1 MTAAPPREHDDPAP
15 TLPTPTAPLLPAAP
29 AAGAAGPVLRRL
41 PDDDPARP
49 GDGRATGGTATLLS
63 ASGGLVG
70 LLSYTVTLVMAHLLP
85 AADYTTFAAAV
96 AVVGTAGV
104 ASAALIPFPLAHVV
118 RAHPREAAARRAATA
133 FAVGVSLVVG
143 VLAAVVLG
151 LVVAPVSPVHAL
163 PTALAAAVCGL
174 LLFAIAPV
182 WGYLAGESRF
192 GRYAV
197 LTVGEVAVRLVAS
210 VLAVVAG
217 AGAWGAVGGF
227 AVGAVAVLAVSLT
240 PATGPFR
247 GITWREVRA
256 ALADRVRWAET
267 GGVAA
272 AQAVLS
278 ALAAADAVVVATV
291 VTAPSDAAAAAG
303 YQAVST
309 LAKAPV
315 YVAVGTAL
323 VSFPVLRVASGPA
336 RDLRLREALGSYVR
350 LLVPAGAVVA
360 TVPPA
365 LVGLV
370 LPAAYLPAVALL
382 PVLAVMGVGL
392 GTTTVLATL
401 LLAVRARRALAAALA
416 AAVAALAAGL
426 ALGAGGALAGLPGV
440 PAGPTGG
447 LAAGAAL
454 GALAGAVLVALLGAA
469 HRPRPVGPGP
479 GLVRAGAAGATYAV
493 VVVALLAATRL
504 LPGPLAVAG
513 WVVAVGVVGL
523 GLVGLPVLGARV
535 APSPDPA
542 AGAPDRAHGGLHVL
556 HLAFEDP
563 AMPGSGGGALR
574 TAEIDRRLAAAGHHV
589 TVLTGRYPG
598 ATDRVE
604 RHGAGSVSWVHPHV
618 GRGRTRLT
626 RLLPYMAAAFLA
638 ARRAGRRSPGD
649 RNDGAGPGPVDLVVE
664 DFFAP
669 ISSMAIP
676 AWTGAPVVGVVQWL
690 NAREKARQYHLP
702 VHWVERWGVAT
713 HRRIVAVSH
722 GVGAATQALTP
733 HAEVVVIGNGVDPV
747 AFTVAPRPV
756 AERADVVFV
765 GRLEIAQKGLDLLL
779 DAWAL
784 AAGQVE
790 GDLLLAGT
798 GPDEAALRERA
809 DRLGITDRVRFLGW
823 VAGRDKAEL
832 VAGARIAAVPS
843 RFETFGIVAAEALAV
858 GTPVVAYDIDC
869 LREVV
874 PAEGGV
880 LVPVPDGGFDTAAY
894 AQALVDLAHDAPRR
908 AVVARR
914 GPEMA
919 RVHDWDALAAT
930 QDAFYRRVVAESR
943 PAESRYVG
951 VDAGRR

>member
-1 MTAAPPREHDDPAP
+1 MTAAPSREHDRPAPPLRPPDPA
-15 TLPTPTAPLLPAAP
+15 L
-29 AAGAAGPVLRRL
+29 
-41 PDDDPARP
+41 ARP
-49 GDGRATGGTATLLS
+49 ADERATGGTATLLS
-63 ASGGLVG
+63 ATGGLVG
-70 LLSYTVTLVMAHLLP
+70 LLSYAVTLVMAHLLP
-85 AADYTTFAAAV
+85 APDYTAFAAAV

-118 RAHPREAAARRAATA
+118 RAHPEEAAARRAATA
-133 FAVGVSLVVG
+133 FAVGVSVVVG

-151 LVVAPVSPVHAL
+151 LVVAPVAPVDAL
-163 PTALAAAVCGL
+163 PTALAAAVSGL
-174 LLFAIAPV
+174 TLFAIAPV
-182 WGYLAGESRF
+182 WGFLQGESRF
-192 GRYAV
+192 SRYAV

-227 AVGAVAVLAVSLT
+227 AVGAVVVLAVSLR
-240 PATGPFR
+240 PGTGPFR
-247 GITWREVRA
+247 GVAWRDVRA
-256 ALADRVRWAET
+256 ALTDRARWAET

-272 AQAVLS
+272 TQAVLS

-291 VTAPSDAAAAAG
+291 VTAPGDAAAAAG

-323 VSFPVLRVASGPA
+323 VSFPVLRVATGAA

-350 LLVPAGAVVA
+350 LLVPAAAVVA
-360 TVPPA
+360 TVPSA

-370 LPAAYLPAVALL
+370 LPATYLPAVALL

-401 LLAVRARRALAAALA
+401 LLAVRARGALTAALA
-416 AAVAALAAGL
+416 AAAAALAAGL

-454 GALAGAVLVALLGAA
+454 GALVGAVLVALLGAA
-469 HRPRPVGPGP
+469 HRPRPVGAGP
-479 GLVRAGAAGATYAV
+479 GLVRTGAAGTAYAL

-504 LPGPLAVAG
+504 LPGPLAVLG

-523 GLVGLPVLGARV
+523 GLIGLPVLGARV
-535 APSPDPA
+535 APAPDPA

-598 ATDRVE
+598 ASDRVE

-626 RLLPYMAAAFLA
+626 RLVPYMAAAFLA
-638 ARRAGRRSPGD
+638 ARRAGRRRPGD
-649 RNDGAGPGPVDLVVE
+649 DTGPGPVDLVVE

-676 AWTGAPVVGVVQWL
+676 AWTRAPVVGVVQWL

-702 VHWVERWGVAT
+702 VHWVERWGVRT

-722 GVGAATQALTP
+722 GVGAATRALTP
-733 HAEVVVIGNGVDPV
+733 RAEVVVIGNGVDPV

-784 AAGQVE
+784 AAPDVE

-809 DRLGITDRVRFLGW
+809 DRLGIADRVRFLGW

-832 VAGARIAAVPS
+832 VAGAQIAAVPS

-880 LVPVPDGGFDTAAY
+880 LVPVPGGAFDAAAY
-894 AQALVDLAHDAPRR
+894 ARALVDLAHDAPRR
-908 AVVARR
+908 AEVARC
-914 GPEMA
+914 GPGMA
-919 RVHDWDALAAT
+919 RVHDWDALAAA
-930 QDAFYRRVVAESR
+930 QDAFYRRVVAEGR
-943 PAESRYVG
+943 PPGRVETER
-951 VDAGRR
+951 AGRS

>member
-1 MTAAPPREHDDPAP
+1 MTAAPSRERDDPAP
-15 TLPTPTAPLLPAAP
+15 TVPVVPVLASSALPVTPAAGGAEPAPPAAP
-29 AAGAAGPVLRRL
+29 EA
-41 PDDDPARP
+41 
-49 GDGRATGGTATLLS
+49 ATGGTATLLS

-70 LLSYTVTLVMAHLLP
+70 LLSYAATLVMAHLLP
-85 AADYTTFAAAV
+85 AADYTAFAAAV

-133 FAVGVSLVVG
+133 FAVGVSLLVG
-143 VLAAVVLG
+143 LVAAVVLALIVG
-151 LVVAPVSPVHAL
+151 PVAPVDAL
-163 PTALAAAVCGL
+163 PTALAAAVSGL
-174 LLFAIAPV
+174 ALFAIAPV
-182 WGYLAGESRF
+182 WGFLQGESRF
-192 GRYAV
+192 LRYAS

-217 AGAWGAVGGF
+217 LGAWGAVGGF

-240 PATGPFR
+240 PASGPFR
-247 GITWREVRA
+247 GIAWRDVRA
-256 ALADRVRWAET
+256 ALADRPRWAET
-267 GGVAA
+267 GGVAGT
-272 AQAVLS
+272 QSVLS
-278 ALAAADAVVVATV
+278 ALAAADAVVVAV
-291 VTAPSDAAAAAG
+291 LVTAPGDAAAAAG

-323 VSFPVLRVASGPA
+323 VSFPVLRVATGTG

-350 LLVPAGAVVA
+350 LLVPAAAVVA
-360 TVPPA
+360 TVPTA

-370 LPAAYLPAVALL
+370 LPAQYLPAVTLL

-401 LLAVRARRALAAALA
+401 LLAVRARGALAAALA
-416 AAVAALAAGL
+416 AAVAALAVGIT
-426 ALGAGGALAGLPGV
+426 LGATGTLAGLPGV

-454 GALAGAVLVALLGAA
+454 GALVGAVLVAVLGAA
-469 HRPRPVGPGP
+469 HRPRRVGAEP
-479 GLVRAGAAGATYAV
+479 GLVRAGACGAGYAV

-504 LPGPLAVAG
+504 LPGPLSVVG
-513 WVVAVGVVGL
+513 WLVAVGVIGL
-523 GLVGLPVLGARV
+523 GLVGLPVLRARV
-535 APSPDPA
+535 APEPDA
-542 AGAPDRAHGGLHVL
+542 ATPAPDRAHGGLHVL

-604 RHGAGSVSWVHPHV
+604 RHGTGSLSWVHPHV

-626 RLLPYMAAAFLA
+626 RLIPYMAAAFLA
-638 ARRAGRRSPGD
+638 ARRAGRRRPGD
-649 RNDGAGPGPVDLVVE
+649 DTGPGPVDLVVE

-676 AWTGAPVVGVVQWL
+676 AWTRVPAVGVVQWL

-702 VHWVERWGVAT
+702 VHWVERWGVGT

-733 HAEVVVIGNGVDPV
+733 QAEVVVIGNGVDPV
-747 AFTVAPRPV
+747 AFTVDPRPV
-756 AERADVVFV
+756 GERTDVVFV

-784 AAGQVE
+784 AAPRVE

-809 DRLGITDRVRFLGW
+809 ERLGVADRVRFLGW

-832 VAGARIAAVPS
+832 VARARVAAVPS

-880 LVPVPDGGFDTAAY
+880 LVPREDDGGFDVAAY
-894 AQALVDLAHDAPRR
+894 AQALVDVAHDDPRR

-914 GPEMA
+914 GPEIA
-919 RVHDWDALAAT
+919 RMHDWDALAAT
-930 QDAFYRRVVAESR
+930 QDAFYRRVAAEDVPGIATGPPR
-943 PAESRYVG
+943 
-951 VDAGRR
+951 AGRR

>member
-1 MTAAPPREHDDPAP
+1 MDAQPPVPAP
-15 TLPTPTAPLLPAAP
+15 VLPAAP
-29 AAGAAGPVLRRL
+29 AAGAAEPAPPVE
-41 PDDDPARP
+41 
-49 GDGRATGGTATLLS
+49 RATGGTATLLS
-63 ASGGLVG
+63 ASGGIVG
-70 LLSYTVTLVMAHLLP
+70 LLSYAVTLVMAHLLP

-118 RAHPREAAARRAATA
+118 RAHPRQAAARRAATA
-133 FAVGVSLVVG
+133 FAVGVSLLVG
-143 VLAAVVLG
+143 VLAAVVLALIVG
-151 LVVAPVSPVHAL
+151 PVSPVHAL
-163 PTALAAAVCGL
+163 PTAVAAAVSGL
-174 LLFAIAPV
+174 ALFAIAPV
-182 WGYLAGESRF
+182 WGFLQGESRF
-192 GRYAV
+192 LRYAA

-210 VLAVVAG
+210 VLAVVVG

-227 AVGAVAVLAVSLT
+227 AVGAVVVLAVSLT
-240 PATGPFR
+240 PASGPFR
-247 GITWREVRA
+247 GIAWADVRA
-256 ALADRVRWAET
+256 ALSDRARWAET
-267 GGVAA
+267 GGVAG

-278 ALAAADAVVVATV
+278 ALAAADAVVVATL
-291 VTAPSDAAAAAG
+291 VTAPADAAAAAG

-323 VSFPVLRVASGPA
+323 VSFPVLRVAAGPA

-350 LLVPAGAVVA
+350 LLVPAAAVVA
-360 TVPPA
+360 TVPSA

-370 LPAAYLPAVALL
+370 LPAQYMPAVALL

-401 LLAVRARRALAAALA
+401 LLAVRARGALVAALT
-416 AAVAALAAGL
+416 AAVAALAGGL
-426 ALGAGGALAGLPGV
+426 ALGATGALTGLPGV

-454 GALAGAVLVALLGAA
+454 GAFAGAVLVAVLGAA
-469 HRPRPVGPGP
+469 HRPRPVGTEP
-479 GLVRAGAAGATYAV
+479 GLVRAGATGVVYAV

-504 LPGPLAVAG
+504 LPGPVAVVG
-513 WVVAVGVVGL
+513 WVVAVGVVGF
-523 GLVGLPVLGARV
+523 GLVGLPVLGSRL
-535 APSPDPA
+535 APQPDA
-542 AGAPDRAHGGLHVL
+542 AGSPDRARGGLHVL

-598 ATDRVE
+598 ATDRIE
-604 RHGAGSVSWVHPHV
+604 RHGTGSLAWVHPHV

-626 RLLPYMAAAFLA
+626 RLIPYMAAAFLA
-638 ARRAGRRSPGD
+638 ARRAGRRHPGD
-649 RNDGAGPGPVDLVVE
+649 DVGPGPVDLVVE

-676 AWTGAPVVGVVQWL
+676 AWTRLPTVGVVQWL

-702 VHWVERWGVAT
+702 VHWVERRGVAT

-733 HAEVVVIGNGVDPV
+733 QADVVVIGNGVDPV

-784 AAGQVE
+784 AAPRLE

-809 DRLGITDRVRFLGW
+809 ERLGVADRVRFLGW

-832 VAGARIAAVPS
+832 VAGARVAAVPS

-880 LVPVPDGGFDTAAY
+880 LVPRDDGAFDAAAY
-894 AQALVDLAHDAPRR
+894 ADALVDVAQDDPRR

-914 GPEMA
+914 GPEIA

-930 QDAFYRRVVAESR
+930 QDDFYRRVAAEASDGALGR
-943 PAESRYVG
+943 RS
-951 VDAGRR
+951 AGRR

>member
-1 MTAAPPREHDDPAP
+1 M
-15 TLPTPTAPLLPAAP
+15 
-29 AAGAAGPVLRRL
+29 
-41 PDDDPARP
+41 
-49 GDGRATGGTATLLS
+49 
-63 ASGGLVG
+63 
-70 LLSYTVTLVMAHLLP
+70 
-85 AADYTTFAAAV
+85 
-96 AVVGTAGV
+96 
-104 ASAALIPFPLAHVV
+104 
-118 RAHPREAAARRAATA
+118 
-133 FAVGVSLVVG
+133 
-143 VLAAVVLG
+143 
-151 LVVAPVSPVHAL
+151 
-163 PTALAAAVCGL
+163 
-174 LLFAIAPV
+174 
-182 WGYLAGESRF
+182 
-192 GRYAV
+192 
-197 LTVGEVAVRLVAS
+197 
-210 VLAVVAG
+210 
-217 AGAWGAVGGF
+217 
-227 AVGAVAVLAVSLT
+227 
-240 PATGPFR
+240 
-247 GITWREVRA
+247 
-256 ALADRVRWAET
+256 
-267 GGVAA
+267 
-272 AQAVLS
+272 
-278 ALAAADAVVVATV
+278 
-291 VTAPSDAAAAAG
+291 
-303 YQAVST
+303 
-309 LAKAPV
+309 
-315 YVAVGTAL
+315 
-323 VSFPVLRVASGPA
+323 
-336 RDLRLREALGSYVR
+336 
-350 LLVPAGAVVA
+350 
-360 TVPPA
+360 PPA

-702 VHWVERWGVAT
+702 VHWVERLGVAT

-733 HAEVVVIGNGVDPV
+733 RAEVVVIGNGVDPV
-747 AFTVAPRPV
+747 AFTVVRARSPSAPTSCSSAASRSRRRASTCCSTPGRSRP
-756 AERADVVFV
+756 ARSRATCCWPARVPTRRRCASAPT
-765 GRLEIAQKGLDLLL
+765 GSGSPTGCASS
-779 DAWAL
+779 
-784 AAGQVE
+784 AGSP
-790 GDLLLAGT
+790 GGT
-798 GPDEAALRERA
+798 RPSSSPR
-809 DRLGITDRVRFLGW
+809 
-823 VAGRDKAEL
+823 
-832 VAGARIAAVPS
+832 ARIAAVPS

>member
-1 MTAAPPREHDDPAP
+1 MTTAPSREHEDPEP
-15 TLPTPTAPLLPAAP
+15 TLPTPAAAPLLPAAP
-29 AAGAAGPVLRRL
+29 VAGGAEPVPPVPPRA
-41 PDDDPARP
+41 DT
-49 GDGRATGGTATLLS
+49 GERATGGTATLLS
-63 ASGGLVG
+63 ASGGMVG
-70 LLSYTVTLVMAHLLP
+70 LLSYAVTLVMAHLLP
-85 AADYTTFAAAV
+85 AAAYTTFAAAV

-118 RAHPREAAARRAATA
+118 RAHPRDAAPRRAATA
-133 FAVGVSLVVG
+133 FAVGVSLLVG
-143 VLAAVVLG
+143 VLAALVLG
-151 LVVAPVSPVHAL
+151 VVVGFVAPVDAV
-163 PTALAAAVCGL
+163 PTALAAAVSGL
-174 LLFAIAPV
+174 ALFAIAPV
-182 WGYLAGESRF
+182 WGFLAGESRF
-192 GRYAV
+192 LRYAV

-210 VLAVVAG
+210 VLAAVVG
-217 AGAWGAVGGF
+217 VGAWGAVGGF
-227 AVGAVAVLAVSLT
+227 AVGAVAVLAVSLR

-247 GITWREVRA
+247 GIARREVRA

-267 GGVAA
+267 GDVAA

-278 ALAAADAVVVATV
+278 ALAAADAVVVAIV
-291 VTAPSDAAAAAG
+291 VTAPGDAAAAAG

-323 VSFPVLRVASGPA
+323 VSFPVLRVTGGAA

-350 LLVPAGAVVA
+350 LVVPAAAVVA
-360 TVPPA
+360 TVPTP

-370 LPAAYLPAVALL
+370 LPAAYLPSVALL
-382 PVLAVMGVGL
+382 PVLAVMGAGL

-401 LLAVRARRALAAALA
+401 LLAVRAREALAVALA

-426 ALGAGGALAGLPGV
+426 ALGASGALAGLPGV
-440 PAGPTGG
+440 PVGPTGG

-454 GALAGAVLVALLGAA
+454 GAAVGAVLVGVLGAG
-469 HRPRPVGPGP
+469 HRPRRVGAGP
-479 GLVRAGAAGATYAV
+479 GLVGAGAVGVGYAV
-493 VVVALLAATRL
+493 VVVALLAVVGL
-504 LPGPLAVAG
+504 LPGPFAVLG

-523 GLVGLPVLGARV
+523 GLVGLPVLGGRI
-535 APSPDPA
+535 APRPGPLD
-542 AGAPDRAHGGLHVL
+542 GAPDRAHGGLHVL

-563 AMPGSGGGALR
+563 AMSGSGGGALR
-574 TAEIDRRLAAAGHHV
+574 TAEIDRRLAAVGHHV
-589 TVLTGRYPG
+589 TILTGRYPG
-598 ATDRVE
+598 AVDRVE
-604 RHGAGSVSWVHPHV
+604 RHGSGSLSWVHPHV

-626 RLLPYMAAAFLA
+626 RLVGYMAAAFLA
-638 ARRAGRRSPGD
+638 ARRAGRRGPGD
-649 RNDGAGPGPVDLVVE
+649 DAGPGPVDLVVE

-676 AWTGAPVVGVVQWL
+676 AWTRVPTVGVVQWL
-690 NAREKARQYHLP
+690 NAREKARQYRVP
-702 VHWVERWGVAT
+702 VHWVERWGVRT

-722 GVGAATQALTP
+722 GVGAATQELTP
-733 HAEVVVIGNGVDPV
+733 RAEVAVIGNGVDPV

-756 AERADVVFV
+756 EERTDVVFV

-784 AAGQVE
+784 AAPRLE

-798 GPDEAALRERA
+798 GPDEAALREHA
-809 DRLGITDRVRFLGW
+809 ERLGVADRVRFLGW

-832 VAGARIAAVPS
+832 VARARVAAVPS

-874 PAEGGV
+874 PADGGV
-880 LVPVPDGGFDTAAY
+880 LVPREPGDGDGFGVAAY
-894 AQALVDLAHDAPRR
+894 ARALVDVAQDDPWRS
-908 AVVARR
+908 VVARC

-943 PAESRYVG
+943 GAT
-951 VDAGRR
+951 DAGTGRTTAGRP